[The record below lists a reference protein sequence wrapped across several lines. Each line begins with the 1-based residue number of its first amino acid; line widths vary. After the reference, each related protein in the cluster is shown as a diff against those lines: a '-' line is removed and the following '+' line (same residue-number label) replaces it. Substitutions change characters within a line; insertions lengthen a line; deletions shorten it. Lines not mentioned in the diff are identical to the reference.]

1 MRCVKTIKNL
11 SKLDKEKNIN
21 IKVDRERTND
31 KYRK

>member
-11 SKLDKEKNIN
+11 SKLVKK
-21 IKVDRERTND
+21 KYKYKSCRERTND